1 MRCPPGSVILLPRVG
16 FVSELIPKDAVF
28 EKEKQELEV
37 VLASEGL
44 RRAPT
49 QAQVLAYLC
58 ARYFE
63 GTADHVKEY
72 TIAVEALGRP
82 SHFNQKTDASVRVAV
97 HELRRRL
104 REYYATD
111 GADHPVQ
118 IQIPS
123 GQYKPLFVWKD
134 SGFAANRVESEL
146 LREPQ
151 RRMLA
156 PWGWR
161 RSQIQ
166 WAAAVLAVLV
176 AASVISLVSHRT
188 RMQALELRQ
197 RRANAAMPVAT
208 TAVEDIRIMAGV
220 ESGEYIDSFGHLW
233 QNDRYFNGG
242 TRAHGSTHHAIAGT
256 LDSQLYQNWREGS
269 FSYDIPLK
277 PGVYELRLHFAE
289 TIFGEGNVGGGGETS
304 REFDIRIN
312 GKMVARAFDVVAN
325 AGANAAS
332 ILVFKDL
339 SPMADGRLHI
349 QCIPF
354 VSAAFL
360 NGLEVTPGTPG
371 SMRPIRLVAR
381 DRAYTDKEGHY
392 WLPDRFATG
401 GRLLFRTPLV
411 ANTSS
416 PELYQGERFGNFS
429 YQIPVAPGEYRLNL
443 YLSERW
449 FGPGKPG
456 GGGAGDRLMNMF
468 CNGVALLKHFD
479 IYRQAG
485 GADRAVTMSFRHLKP
500 NAQGR
505 LDLSFI
511 PEANYAC
518 VNALD
523 IIDEAGDDNPP

>member
-1 MRCPPGSVILLPRVG
+1 MRYPPGSVILLPRAG

-28 EKEKQELEV
+28 EKEKHELEV

-44 RRAPT
+44 LRAPT

-123 GQYKPLFVWKD
+123 GQYRPLFVWKD
-134 SGFAANRVESEL
+134 GGIAAKRVESGSP
-146 LREPQ
+146 REPQ

-156 PWGWR
+156 LWGWR

-166 WAAAVLAVLV
+166 WAAAVLTVLV
-176 AASVISLVSHRT
+176 AASVISLVSYRT
-188 RMQALELRQ
+188 RMQALEQRQ
-197 RRANAAMPVAT
+197 RRADAVMPVAT
-208 TAVEDIRIMAGV
+208 TAGEDIRIMAGV
-220 ESGEYIDSFGHLW
+220 ERGEYVDSFGHLW
-233 QNDRYFNGG
+233 QSDRYFNGG
-242 TRAHGSTHHAIAGT
+242 VHAHAPAYHAIAST
-256 LDSQLYQNWREGS
+256 MDSQLYQNWREGP

-289 TIFGEGNVGGGGETS
+289 MLYGEGNPGGGGETS
-304 REFDIRIN
+304 REFDIKIN
-312 GKMVARAFDVVAN
+312 EKQVATIFDVVAN

-339 SPMADGRLHI
+339 SPMADGKLHI
-349 QCIPF
+349 QFIG
-354 VSAAFL
+354 AAALL
-360 NGLEVTPGTPG
+360 NGLEVTPGIPG
-371 SMRPIRLVAR
+371 IMRPIRLVAW
-381 DRAYTDKEGHY
+381 DRAYTDKEGYH

-401 GRLLFRTPLV
+401 GRLVFRPSSIE
-411 ANTSS
+411 NTSS
-416 PELYQGERFGNFS
+416 PELYQSERFGHFS
-429 YQIPVAPGEYRLNL
+429 YQIPVAPGEYRLIL
-443 YLSERW
+443 HFSERW

-456 GGGAGDRLMNMF
+456 GGGAGDRLMNVF

-485 GADRAVTMSFRHLKP
+485 GADRAVTISFRHLKP

-518 VNALD
+518 VNALE